1 MKQVERTGRN
11 HATRKFYRNIAYELA
26 KTIKH
31 FFPDLTH
38 RLSVL
43 SDTRQCA
50 QYSIEEIVFAAIAM
64 FVFKCGSRNNFDNLA
79 KSENFIT
86 NYRKTFGHKLPGMDA
101 VALVLK
107 TLSPDELENLKSQL
121 VNHLIEKRVFDKWRF
136 DGHLVIAIDGT
147 GIVSYDHQHCEH
159 CLKKESKNGKITWF
173 HNVLEA
179 KLVTQNGFSIS
190 LCTEWIEN
198 PQGDYDKQDCE
209 RRAFERL
216 AQKLKQTCPRLS
228 ICLCADG
235 LYPNNTFFG
244 LCQQFDWKYIVTL
257 TDKSLKNFWKKI
269 RLINREAKIITKT
282 EKHTVTKLKHQWINN
297 TDFNNYTHNWIQL
310 NETMTSNN
318 KKNDK
323 HQKFVHLTN
332 IEITQDNAHLISQTG
347 RLRWKIENQGFDQQ
361 KNHGYNISHQY
372 CRKSYTGLKNFYQC
386 CQIAHLINQLLQLSK
401 KMQAMLSQ
409 KITLTYLWE
418 YLKWSLVFSNIDSE
432 QIIQINKHR
441 FQVQFIN

>member
-1 MKQVERTGRN
+1 
-11 HATRKFYRNIAYELA
+11 
-26 KTIKH
+26 
-31 FFPDLTH
+31 LT
-38 RLSVL
+38 
-43 SDTRQCA
+43 DTRQCA

-79 KSENFIT
+79 KSENFTT

-107 TLSPDELENLKSQL
+107 TISPDELEKLKSQL
-121 VNHLIEKRVFDKWRF
+121 VSHLIEKRVFDKWRF
-136 DGHLVIAIDGT
+136 EGHLIVAIDGT

-159 CLKKESKNGKITWF
+159 CLKKKSKNGKITWF

-198 PQGDYDKQDCE
+198 PKGYYDKQDCE

-216 AQKLKQTCPRLS
+216 AQKLKQTYARLS
-228 ICLCADG
+228 VCLCADG
-235 LYPNNTFFG
+235 LYPNNTFFA
-244 LCQQFDWKYIVTL
+244 LCKQFQWKYIVTL

-269 RLINREAKIITKT
+269 RLINREAKINIKT
-282 EKHTVTKLKHQWINN
+282 EKHTVIKLKHQWINN

-310 NETMTSNN
+310 NETMTSKD
-318 KKNDK
+318 KKNDKDK

-347 RLRWKIENQGFDQQ
+347 RLRWNIENQGFDQQ

-386 CQIAHLINQLLQLSK
+386 CQIAHLINQLLQLTK
-401 KMQAMLSQ
+401 KMQEMCSN
-409 KITLTYLWE
+409 KITLSYLWD
-418 YLKWSLVFSNIDSE
+418 YLKWSLVFLNIDS
-432 QIIQINKHR
+432 QQINQINNHR